1 MVRNVKFPVPLMK
14 IAIRLPML
22 ALLLPL
28 HAAAGDYSALL
39 SKAPGALDNDYASD
53 WAFTET
59 SVDSEITTVAR
70 FDPSGPD
77 GERWHL
83 LTVNGRNPT
92 ATEVADFREERTE
105 DFPEDSDDDD
115 PGNDVEEMVQPGSL
129 SLIEETDSYWLFN
142 FLPAEDG
149 DDEGILEHL
158 EATLKIVKGGP
169 YIEFISLQSNKLFR
183 PKFGVKISNLTTR
196 LVFGPAAMNGPIV
209 PVSVDI
215 GIKARAFLAISVDE
229 TVSISF

>member
-1 MVRNVKFPVPLMK
+1 MK

-39 SKAPGALDNDYASD
+39 GKATDALDSDYASD

-59 SVDSEITTVAR
+59 SVDSEIMTVAR
-70 FDPSGPD
+70 FDPSAPD
-77 GERWHL
+77 GKRWHL

-92 ATEVADFREERTE
+92 ATEVADFREERAE
-105 DFPEDSDDDD
+105 DFPEDGADDD
-115 PGNDVEEMVQPGSL
+115 PGNDVEAMVQPDSL
-129 SLIEETDSYWLFN
+129 SLIEETDDYWLFN
-142 FLPAEDG
+142 FLPAEDE
-149 DDEGILEHL
+149 DDEGILEHVD
-158 EATLKIVKGGP
+158 ATLKIVKGGP
-169 YIEFISLQSNKLFR
+169 YMEFISLQSNKPFR
-183 PKFGVKISNLTTR
+183 PQFGVKISNLTTR

-215 GIKARAFLAISVDE
+215 RIKARAFLAISIDE
-229 TVSISF
+229 TVSISFSDYEYVGD